1 MIFMRNGNRHFRD
14 AKLPG
19 PLFKRALQMKLRCS
33 PLGPCDI
40 GILPGRSEDAD
51 SQRFAGRFPGS
62 PESRIGLSPLLSFLF
77 AMGNFIRRE
86 IFSALAGN
94 FSRIR
99 SQRSILTRS
108 TPTNSIRS
116 PSEPEPPALTFLLY
130 KKTYFDSNKIL
141 LFALT
146 FPVFSA
152 KHRTF

>member
-86 IFSALAGN
+86 NFLCPGRKFLQINLTALYLDEIY
-94 FSRIR
+94 SD
-99 SQRSILTRS
+99 
-108 TPTNSIRS
+108 
-116 PSEPEPPALTFLLY
+116 E
-130 KKTYFDSNKIL
+130 
-141 LFALT
+141 
-146 FPVFSA
+146 
-152 KHRTF
+152 